1 MTRPLK
7 LAYVGPA
14 ASVTFRRWVEWFAA
28 RKHEVTVLT
37 VEPAPSP
44 MFRQIDLRESRGPR
58 RLGRVMS
65 ALRLGKELNRLC
77 PDLVHVHYVRGLAW
91 GAVRQVRCPVVAT
104 PWGSD
109 VLEEQGAFK
118 EWYSRPLTRGVLN
131 RADLVTVHSAYME
144 ERVRPLLESG
154 RRVVRIGWGVDLTK
168 FREGVGVG
176 VLRRQWE
183 LRGDQPV
190 LFSPRLGQRLYRH
203 EGVIRAMPAI
213 LKKVPHAVLAIA
225 EQFPDASYLAELRTL
240 VGDLKLGPHVRF
252 IGSVPYERMPAWF
265 NLADAVV
272 MMPESDGMP
281 NSLLETMACG
291 SVPVLAPLP
300 QYREAVE
307 HGVNGFLVEPDPSAI
322 SHAVI
327 RAMSE
332 PVLRREMAE
341 RNRTFA
347 ETCADQDKEMA
358 RMEGWYSRLIGGAAA
373 RTEPCAA

>member
-44 MFRQIDLRESRGPR
+44 MCRQIDLRESRGPR

-65 ALRLGKELNRLC
+65 AWRLGKELNRLR

-91 GAVRQVRCPVVAT
+91 GALRQVRCPVVAT

-118 EWYSRPLTRGVLN
+118 EWYSRPLIRGVLN

-144 ERVRPLLESG
+144 ERVRPLIESG
-154 RRVVRIGWGVDLTK
+154 RRVARIGWGVDLTK

-176 VLRRQWE
+176 ALRRQWE

-190 LFSPRLGQRLYRH
+190 LFSPRLGRRLYRH
-203 EGVIRAMPAI
+203 ERIIQAMPAI
-213 LKKVPHAVLAIA
+213 LKKVPHAALAVA
-225 EQFPDASYLAELRTL
+225 EQFPDVSYLAELRTL

-252 IGSVPYERMPAWF
+252 IGSVPYEQMPAWF

-307 HGVNGFLVEPDPSAI
+307 HGVNGFLVEPIPSAI
-322 SHAVI
+322 SHDVI
-327 RAMSE
+327 RALSE
-332 PVLRREMAE
+332 PVLRREMAG
-341 RNRTFA
+341 RNRAFVETF
-347 ETCADQDKEMA
+347 ADQDREMA
-358 RMEGWYSRLIGGAAA
+358 RMEGWYRRLAGLERESA
-373 RTEPCAA
+373 EPCAA